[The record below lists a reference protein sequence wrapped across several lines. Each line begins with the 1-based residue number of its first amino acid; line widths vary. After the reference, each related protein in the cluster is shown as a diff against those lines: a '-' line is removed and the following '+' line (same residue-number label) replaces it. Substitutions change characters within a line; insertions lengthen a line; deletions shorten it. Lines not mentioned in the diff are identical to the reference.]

1 MPMLVFITEHI
12 LEIVFGLI
20 SAGALAFGKYAFS
33 QMKNYKQL
41 LEEKQNEE
49 AEEYLDSRLEPILK
63 EIEEIRSHIIKDENI
78 YQKNLDLIVSSYRF
92 RLICLCKEYIRKG
105 FLTQDQYDQ
114 LSEFYKTYQGLG
126 GNGQAQEYYELVQKL
141 SIHDD

>member
-63 EIEEIRSHIIKDENI
+63 DIEEIRSHIIKDENI
-78 YQKNLDLIVSSYRF
+78 Y
-92 RLICLCKEYIRKG
+92 
-105 FLTQDQYDQ
+105 
-114 LSEFYKTYQGLG
+114 
-126 GNGQAQEYYELVQKL
+126 
-141 SIHDD
+141 

>member
-20 SAGALAFGKYAFS
+20 SAGALAFGKHAFS

-49 AEEYLDSRLEPILK
+49 AEEYLDSRQIS
-63 EIEEIRSHIIKDENI
+63 RN
-78 YQKNLDLIVSSYRF
+78 R
-92 RLICLCKEYIRKG
+92 
-105 FLTQDQYDQ
+105 
-114 LSEFYKTYQGLG
+114 
-126 GNGQAQEYYELVQKL
+126 
-141 SIHDD
+141 